1 MKPIHSH
8 NGNLPTEE
16 RGLEILLG
24 LFPPSLFQ
32 LLKAKSTAVKKWN
45 GEPALSIRATDV
57 LPILVNSCPSSQ
69 ELQEPSQKEAADL
82 GKDRSAKSSSLCN
95 Y

>member
-16 RGLEILLG
+16 RGFEILLG

-32 LLKAKSTAVKKWN
+32 LLKENNTAVKNWN
-45 GEPALSIRATDV
+45 SEPALSIRARNM
-57 LPILVNSCPSSQ
+57 LLILVNSCPPSQ
-69 ELQEPSQKEAADL
+69 ELQDPS
-82 GKDRSAKSSSLCN
+82 
-95 Y
+95 

>member
-1 MKPIHSH
+1 MKPIHLH

-32 LLKAKSTAVKKWN
+32 LLKKKKMQHY
-45 GEPALSIRATDV
+45 EKKKTTTESV
-57 LPILVNSCPSSQ
+57 
-69 ELQEPSQKEAADL
+69 
-82 GKDRSAKSSSLCN
+82 
-95 Y
+95 